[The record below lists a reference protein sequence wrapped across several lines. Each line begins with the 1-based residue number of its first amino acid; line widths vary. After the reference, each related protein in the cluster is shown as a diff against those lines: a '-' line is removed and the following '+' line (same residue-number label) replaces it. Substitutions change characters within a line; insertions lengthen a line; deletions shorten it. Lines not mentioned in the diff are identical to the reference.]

1 MFRTA
6 TCLCFVALIAGAFLS
21 PQEAEAEAGPRSKAK
36 SFASGAQA
44 SGMVQTNRRRGR
56 RASSGFKAPA
66 PTQSGV
72 GLLIPAV
79 QAAPDYV
86 PPSPPPCPNPAA
98 HAPGC

>member
-1 MFRTA
+1 MFRTT
-6 TCLCFVALIAGAFLS
+6 TCLCFVALIAGAFLLT
-21 PQEAEAEAGPRSKAK
+21 QEAEAGPRSKVK
-36 SFASGAQA
+36 SFTSGAQA
-44 SGMVQTNRRRGR
+44 NGMVQTNGRRGR
-56 RASSGFKAPA
+56 RAPSGFKAPV

-72 GLLIPAV
+72 GLLTPAV